1 MMEDNQVKRNKYS
14 AGAVKFSFWFLE
26 FRKEVQMLSSG
37 KTFDDIKKLNEEENI
52 FGAST
57 PARAKMIYS
66 TVTARIKSL
75 DESFYTLFLDSDVST
90 QKLFALAGTLAHDT
104 LFFDFVYEVLR
115 EKLIISSNTLTDA
128 DFSIY
133 FKNKQEQHEEVE
145 KLTEATIKRLARS
158 YKTMLFEAG
167 LLDDNNRATER
178 TIIKPVLDP
187 ILKHWFDDYGY
198 GQIAKALEGIR

>member
-1 MMEDNQVKRNKYS
+1 MKRNKYS

-26 FRKEVQMLSSG
+26 FRKEVQMLASG
-37 KTFDDIKKLNEEENI
+37 KSFDEIKKLNEEENI

-75 DESFYTLFLDSDVST
+75 DESFYQLFLESDVST

-104 LFFDFVYEVLR
+104 LFFDFVYEVVR
-115 EKLIISSNTLTDA
+115 EKLIIGGNTLTDA
-128 DFSIY
+128 DFNIY

-145 KLTEATIKRLARS
+145 KLTEATVKRLARS
-158 YKTMLFEAG
+158 YKTQLFEAG
-167 LLDDNNRATER
+167 LLDDNSRALER
-178 TIIKPVLDP
+178 QIIKPVLDP
-187 ILKHWFDDYGY
+187 VLKHWLDDYGY
-198 GQIAKALEGIR
+198 GQIAKAMEGIR